1 MYAYVR
7 AYDFLSQIMDYGDTD
22 IEKWAIF
29 VRVYRRVIERQ
40 DADPAAIDTD
50 DIVLTHYRLR
60 KLDAKNLG
68 LTSGE
73 AGELAGIT
81 AAGSAQPRE
90 AKYGL
95 LQEVIDKINV
105 LFAGTDV
112 DQNSGVS
119 AAETIMRHIVDNP
132 KIQAEAMANT
142 PIDFETSPTIVA
154 ELEDIMYASAAGHSN
169 AMKALLHKSDFAS
182 IVDVLVAMGL
192 YEKTRGEAERIA
204 TAG

>member
-1 MYAYVR
+1 MR

-29 VRVYRRVIERQ
+29 LRVYRRAIER
-40 DADPAAIDTD
+40 DEPDPAAINTD

-60 KLDAKNLG
+60 KLDAQNLG
-68 LTSGE
+68 LTAGDS
-73 AGELAGIT
+73 GELAGIT

-95 LQEVIDKINV
+95 LQDVIDKINS

-112 DQNSGVS
+112 DEINGVS
-119 AAETIMRHIVDNP
+119 AAETILRHVVDNP

-142 PIDFETSPTIVA
+142 PIDFESSPTIVA
-154 ELEDIMYASAAGHSN
+154 ELEDVMYASDAGHSN
-169 AMKALLHKSDFAS
+169 AMKALLHKGEFAA
-182 IVDVLVAMGL
+182 IVNVLVAMGL
-192 YEKTRGEAERIA
+192 YEKTRREAERA
-204 TAG
+204 AAAD